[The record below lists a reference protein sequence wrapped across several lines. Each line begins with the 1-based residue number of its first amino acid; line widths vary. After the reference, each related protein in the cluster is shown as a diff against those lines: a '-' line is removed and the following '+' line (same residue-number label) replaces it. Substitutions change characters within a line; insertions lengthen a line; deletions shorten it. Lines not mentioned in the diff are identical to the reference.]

1 MENAKFIDVNGIR
14 TRYFEAGQGE
24 PLLLVHGGQFGMYNS
39 ARDWDRNWEDFTKD
53 FHVYALDKVGQ
64 GHSDNPTSA
73 DDYLL
78 GTATQHVYD
87 FMLAIGLKEAHVA
100 GHSRGGY
107 LVIRLALE
115 HPEAVKSLII
125 VDSGSLMWSTPEFY
139 EDLNK
144 RAEVYSDVREK
155 HRFLLAESSFAGTIV
170 TDEWLDDVTTYVD
183 TPKNRQALATLAE
196 MLPTLD
202 ADHQKNRDDTHDWIK
217 AGGLKDMPTLVIWAY
232 DDLGAPIIK
241 NGIPCMHLI
250 LPNVPNSQ
258 MRILNQSGHYVF
270 REHPQ
275 EFNAVIRTFVQ
286 GL

>member
-1 MENAKFIDVNGIR
+1 MEDAKFIDVNGTR

-24 PLLLVHGGQFGMYNS
+24 PLLLIHGGQFGMYNS

-64 GHSDNPTSA
+64 GHSDNPARA

-87 FMLAIGLKEAHVA
+87 FMQAVGLEKAHVA

-107 LVIRLALE
+107 LVARLALE
-115 HPEAVKSLII
+115 HPEVVKSLIMI
-125 VDSGSLMWSTPEFY
+125 DSGSLMWSTPEFY

-144 RAEVYSDVREK
+144 RAEAYTDVREK
-155 HRFLLAESSFAGTIV
+155 HRFILEGSSFAGTIA

-183 TPKNRQALATLAE
+183 APKNREAMATMAE
-196 MLPTLD
+196 MWPTLD
-202 ADHQKNRDDTHDWIK
+202 IDHQKNRDDTHDWIR

-232 DDLGAPIIK
+232 DDQGAPIIK

-258 MRILNQSGHYVF
+258 MHILNQSGHYVF

-275 EFNAVIRTFVQ
+275 EFNAVIRTFIH